1 MVEAATSYRKNGF
14 NDEDSAQ
21 LAKISAMFQNVADEQ
36 ISAGDAADFLISQL
50 IAFNGV
56 GPQSVENAEH
66 IVDSVNAVSNA
77 YSVSSGDLAQALGIV
92 ASSSSAMGNS
102 FEETLAVV
110 TAITEQTRSA
120 SKAARGANTI
130 FANLAQAL
138 DDSSSNGKKILEIYK
153 SLELTM
159 FDTNGQLKSGYELLS
174 ELSKKW
180 PDLDSNTQK
189 YIATTLAG
197 ESRPIEVN

>member
-1 MVEAATSYRKNGF
+1 MSYRKNGF

-50 IAFNGV
+50 IAFNGT

-66 IVDSVNAVSNA
+66 IVDAVNAVSNA

-102 FEETLAVV
+102 FEETLGII

-120 SKAARGANTI
+120 SKASRGANTI
-130 FANLAQAL
+130 FANLAQVL
-138 DDSSSNGKKILEIYK
+138 DENSSNGKKILDIYK
-153 SLELTM
+153 NLGLTM
-159 FDTNGQLKSGYELLS
+159 FDTNGQLKSGYDLLS
-174 ELSKKW
+174 ELSKEW
-180 PDLDSNTQK
+180 PGLDTNTQK

>member
-50 IAFNGV
+50 IAFNGT

-66 IVDSVNAVSNA
+66 IVDAVNAVSNA
-77 YSVSSGDLAQALGIV
+77 YSVSSGDLAQALSIV

-130 FANLAQAL
+130 FANLAQVL
-138 DDSSSNGKKILEIYK
+138 DENSSNGKKILDIYK
-153 SLELTM
+153 NLGLTM
-159 FDTNGQLKSGYELLS
+159 FDTNGQLKSGYDLLS
-174 ELSKKW
+174 ELSEKW
-180 PDLDSNTQK
+180 PGLDTNTQK

-197 ESRPIEVN
+197 EFRPFKVN